1 MRRFL
6 KLIGPYILAI
16 VCAVGI
22 FAVGAYSA
30 LVFAERLFIM
40 PRFGQEE
47 LSRLVDDHILLLSL
61 DAGQV
66 DQARSLLILRED
78 VHLMALDGVSPYL
91 SDELANSTCRIMR
104 RIAKRRA
111 DNAGKYTETA
121 VSESPEV
128 RKMVSESLQSPA
140 GCLRTRR
147 EK

>member
-22 FAVGAYSA
+22 FAAGAYLGFYFMGS
-30 LVFAERLFIM
+30 VFT
-40 PRFGQEE
+40 PRFGQDE
-47 LSRLVDDHILLLSL
+47 LSRLVNDHSLLLSL

-78 VHLMALDGVSPYL
+78 AHLMALDGVSPYL

-104 RIAKRRA
+104 RIAKQRA

-121 VSESPEV
+121 LAESPEV

-140 GCLRTRR
+140 GCLRTGR